1 MSFPSRFFVRP
12 VVLIPTVILLI
23 AAVIAACVATAPAP
37 LAVPALSTP
46 TPSVA
51 PNPTLVPTAA
61 PTATPKPTPEPAL
74 LGRRVTLLVLGSDS
88 NPARLA
94 HSRYYRTDAIIL
106 LSVDAAHKRVSMT
119 SLPRDVVDVPLGN
132 GAVWRQKVNGI
143 AFALGEKAMKRAMA
157 ATFGVPI
164 DYYVEINMSDFAA
177 LVDAIGGIDMRVPRA
192 IDDRSIQL
200 RISAAPHH
208 MIGAVALKYA
218 RSRHTTSDYDRDAR
232 QQQILAAIV
241 RKMVKPDTKIN
252 FLSLIGALRSMKTDL
267 PLNQFPALFEL
278 ARRSAGASLL
288 TRVLAPPAYAT
299 FSGIEFGTGR
309 GWIQEPNLRAIRAYV
324 ASVTRP

>member
-1 MSFPSRFFVRP
+1 MSFPSRFFMRP
-12 VVLIPTVILLI
+12 VVLIPTLILLI
-23 AAVIAACVATAPAP
+23 AALIAACVATAPAP
-37 LAVPALSTP
+37 LAVPAPSTP

-51 PNPTLVPTAA
+51 ATLVPTPA
-61 PTATPKPTPEPAL
+61 PTATPQPTPEPAL

-94 HSRYYRTDAIIL
+94 QSRYYRTDAIIL
-106 LSVDAAHKRVSMT
+106 LSVDAAKKRVSMT

-177 LVDAIGGIDMRVPRA
+177 LVDAIGGIDVRVPRA

-208 MIGAVALKYA
+208 MNGAVALKYA

-241 RKMVKPDTKIN
+241 RTMVNPATKIN
-252 FLSLIGALRSMKTDL
+252 FLSLIAALRSMKTDL
-267 PLNQFPALFEL
+267 PLTQFPALFEL
-278 ARRSAGASLL
+278 ARRSAGATLV

-324 ASVTRP
+324 ASVLRP

>member
-1 MSFPSRFFVRP
+1 MRP
-12 VVLIPTVILLI
+12 VVLIPTLILLI
-23 AAVIAACVATAPAP
+23 AALIAACVATAPAP
-37 LAVPALSTP
+37 LAVPAPSTP

-51 PNPTLVPTAA
+51 ATLVPTPA
-61 PTATPKPTPEPAL
+61 PTATPQPTPEPAL

-94 HSRYYRTDAIIL
+94 QSRYYRTDAIIL
-106 LSVDAAHKRVSMT
+106 LSVDAAKKRVSMT

-177 LVDAIGGIDMRVPRA
+177 LVDAIGGIDVRVPRA

-208 MIGAVALKYA
+208 MNGAVALKYA

-241 RKMVKPDTKIN
+241 RTMVNPATKIN
-252 FLSLIGALRSMKTDL
+252 FLSLIAALRSMKTDL
-267 PLNQFPALFEL
+267 PLTQFPALFEL
-278 ARRSAGASLL
+278 ARRSAGATLV

-324 ASVTRP
+324 ASVLRP

>member
-1 MSFPSRFFVRP
+1 M
-12 VVLIPTVILLI
+12 
-23 AAVIAACVATAPAP
+23 
-37 LAVPALSTP
+37 
-46 TPSVA
+46 
-51 PNPTLVPTAA
+51 
-61 PTATPKPTPEPAL
+61 
-74 LGRRVTLLVLGSDS
+74 TLLVLGSDS

-94 HSRYYRTDAIIL
+94 QSPYYRTDAIIL

-143 AFALGEKAMKRAMA
+143 VFALGEKAMKRAMA

-177 LVDAIGGIDMRVPRA
+177 LVDAIGGIDVRVPRA

-200 RISAAPHH
+200 RISAALHH
-208 MIGAVALKYA
+208 MNGAVALKYA

-241 RKMVKPDTKIN
+241 RTMVNPATKIN
-252 FLSLIGALRSMKTDL
+252 FLSLIGALHSMKTDL
-267 PLNQFPALFEL
+267 PLTQFPALFEL
-278 ARRSAGASLL
+278 ARRSAGATLV

-309 GWIQEPNLRAIRAYV
+309 GWIQVPNLRAIRAYV
-324 ASVTRP
+324 ASVLKP